1 MRGGETIKVT
11 LNEYNYNIE
20 DLVESAKTSAKAT
33 WTCGEQDFL
42 PIFKKVK
49 SELGALDLRLSMLRS
64 AITTCIDLLMK
75 GNEGEQDQKFRE
87 KLETDHIEK
96 TDGSI
101 SLSCMTALAHLG
113 VESKN
118 SEIISSSRNR
128 VDEEVEKLLSL
139 KLKENHKLRII
150 CNTSGR
156 HRELVKER
164 LKETILVSVHGDGSS
179 QQNITR

>member
-1 MRGGETIKVT
+1 MFTNGRSRKFART
-11 LNEYNYNIE
+11 LE
-20 DLVESAKTSAKAT
+20 DLVEAAKTSAKVT
-33 WTCGEQDFL
+33 WTCGEHDFL
-42 PIFKKVK
+42 QIFKEVK

-75 GNEGEQDQKFRE
+75 ENEGKQDQKLRE
-87 KLETDHIEK
+87 KVETDHIEK
-96 TDGSI
+96 TDANI
-101 SLSCMTALAHLG
+101 SLGCMTALAPLG

-150 CNTSGR
+150 CNTSGQ